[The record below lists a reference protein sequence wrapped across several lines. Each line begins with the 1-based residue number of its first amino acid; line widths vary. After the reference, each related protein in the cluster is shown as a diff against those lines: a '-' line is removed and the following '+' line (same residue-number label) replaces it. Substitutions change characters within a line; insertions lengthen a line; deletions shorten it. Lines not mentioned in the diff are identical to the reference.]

1 MTDADR
7 IRDTVLDLRK
17 TLQAHR
23 ARRIPITE
31 SDTIRV
37 LIMPVLEALG
47 WNVRDLE
54 EVRSEYRHR
63 TSDNPVDVALFLQR
77 SPVLFVEAKALDISL
92 DDRRHLVQTLNYANT
107 AGVDW
112 CVLTDGDDYRIYK
125 VHAQV
130 EAERKLFL
138 QFRLS
143 GDDDANDLAAR
154 LALIGRDKMGQRA
167 IDALWQD
174 WHVDREVRKVLDG
187 LLEDDAFLRLVARRA
202 AGLSTADVRKSLRR
216 AQLHVDFPEI
226 AVSTQTLIEAHAA
239 PVEPASTLARPN
251 GRATRPPETKTEK
264 RRGLPSTRDMIAAG
278 LLRPGMKVHLPRYAN
293 STAMV
298 IDGKEVEFNG
308 ERMSYTAWGCKV
320 TGWKAIQIYVH
331 AAVVDGPT
339 LMALREG
346 MQQA

>member
-1 MTDADR
+1 MSDADR

-77 SPVLFVEAKALDISL
+77 SPVLFVEAKALDVSL

-138 QFRLS
+138 QFRLTGEDDV
-143 GDDDANDLAAR
+143 GDIASR

-174 WHVDREVRKVLDG
+174 WFVDREVAKVLDG
-187 LLEDDAFLRLVARRA
+187 LLEDDAFIRLVARRA
-202 AGLSTADVRKSLRR
+202 AGVSAADVRKSLRR
-216 AQLHVDFPEI
+216 AQLHVDYPDI
-226 AVSTQTLIEAHAA
+226 PVSVAVEAAVAPAASEPAA
-239 PVEPASTLARPN
+239 PRQNGGSPPAPDAS
-251 GRATRPPETKTEK
+251 GSK
-264 RRGLPSTRDMIAAG
+264 RRDLPSTRDMITAG
-278 LLRPGMKVHLPRYAN
+278 LLRPGMKVHMPRYAN
-293 STAMV
+293 STATV
-298 IDGKEVEFNG
+298 IDGRQVEFNG

-331 AAVVDGPT
+331 ASILNGPT
-339 LMALREG
+339 LMALRA
-346 MQQA
+346 QLVFRI